1 MAEGA
6 LNLPALVFR
15 TFLLLCLTHLSSAS
29 CEQDSLGLENNV
41 LIPDSW
47 LTSSSKLN
55 ANTPAKNGRLNY
67 TAGQSWC
74 ASSSDIYPYLE
85 IDLQI
90 LHIICAVSTQG
101 NHQADQWVKT
111 FSLQSSTDGKTWTN
125 YTEDDQVSIKIFS
138 GNYDKNT
145 IVKHIV
151 YLGIVAR
158 YVRFVAGVKH
168 GEACMRA
175 AIFGAPRHD
184 IKGNIALYK
193 PTDQISLYKTSY
205 SSNAVDGGRQTNYQE
220 CAHTDLATDAWWRV
234 DLGRVEDVAEV
245 HILSRDSHA
254 SDMYGAEIR
263 VGDSTANGGANN
275 HLCANNIRLAANQEG
290 TFFCKP
296 TASGRYVYIR
306 NPGNSKVAV
315 VCEVEVYSSY
325 ISNLALSQPATQIS
339 VYSTGI
345 KTGVASLAVD
355 GDRHKDWNL
364 GFCIHTS
371 LENDPWWRVDLG
383 ASLPV
388 AEVVIVNRLCT
399 SCRNDMDAFE
409 IRIGN
414 DTSTYTSCG
423 GTLSLGNGETKPFYC
438 DPPIVGRYVSVVV
451 PGTSKVINMCEVE
464 VYSVRQVS
472 SGVTACRMDPVG
484 LPDSSIIY
492 GQRFSASSSRSSNTA
507 SNGRLNGAS
516 AWIPNS
522 NNNNNDYLQIDLGSV
537 YVVCAVATQGNPSAN
552 DWTETYKIKTSLD
565 NLNWRWYQENN
576 TVKVFTGN
584 SQKNEIVKNDLYNPL
599 AVKFIRFY
607 PEDFNR
613 NKALRVDVFGSKQGC
628 FSSLGNEKGVTSPPF
643 SVTASSQLDGS
654 HTGDDSSLYGSSS
667 WCSNGDTSSRQFL
680 QFDFGKVVTVS
691 GIATQGYAVD
701 NKWVTE
707 YAVVYGYDEQSWLDY
722 AGGQHLIGNSDN
734 NSVVVRVFSS
744 LFAAQFVRILPK
756 NHNKAQCMRV
766 DLFGCRDFQVPFLYV
781 VVNNATLPAARG
793 ASVTLNCITKSS
805 KQRPHAVVKEWRK
818 DGVKLAESSS
828 LLTITYSN
836 ASDTNNKYRC
846 VSLSSSSRD
855 VQCTAVYQCSASLV
869 AVAGLPEIKDLG
881 NSTVTVILK
890 KPGQVTGV
898 STSMVTARTALVTWT
913 NYSPGED
920 EAPTTRITVRYISCT
935 SPYHLAILPGSSSR
949 KELTNLKPFSK
960 YNVTVMA
967 SSVLGDGLWSN
978 AVTFETLTAKPSTA
992 PSNIASQP
1000 LNETSYRISWD
1011 PLTIET
1017 SNGVVLAYEVKYTRV
1032 YYRGSPSSSAPRYQN
1047 TTDTMVTLQG
1057 LTLCS
1062 TYHVLVRAYTSAGA
1076 GPFSPTLEI
1085 VTTASAL
1092 PRDVKAGTPSKRSV
1106 TLSWKKPL
1114 LYGDNVQM
1122 YTVIYEGTK
1131 RYYPG
1136 FKHINSV
1143 QTVALSLEITDLYP
1157 DTKYKFVVVATTHCG
1172 DKDNSSMVIIRTAID
1187 APSAPGNPGGRQQ
1200 IETGRSSTNL
1210 TIWPAAQNNGPISYY
1225 QILVHRVQDWTD
1237 TVTDWNDFGSNFYI
1251 SAQIPASDV
1260 KTKMMFLL
1268 GDGENKGGYKNKE
1281 LSSGQKY
1288 KIYSRALTEVTSKKR
1303 STDERFL
1310 IGQAQLLAQIEVEA
1324 GKTTCQ
1330 VRFLLP
1336 YVCIAYGCLFG
1347 VNYSRETKCNFFNV

>member
-1 MAEGA
+1 M
-6 LNLPALVFR
+6 ALVFG
-15 TFLLLCLTHLSSAS
+15 TFFLLCLTHSSSAS

-47 LTSSSKLN
+47 LTSSSTLN
-55 ANTPAKNGRLNY
+55 GNTPAKNGRLNY

-74 ASSSDIYPYLE
+74 ASSSDNYPYLE

-111 FSLQSSTDGKTWTN
+111 FSLQSSTDGITWTN
-125 YTEDDQVSIKIFS
+125 YTDDQVSIKIFS
-138 GNYDKNT
+138 GNYDRKM
-145 IVKHIV
+145 IVKHIL

-168 GEACMRA
+168 DEACMRA
-175 AIFGAPRHD
+175 AIFGAPRHN
-184 IKGNIALYK
+184 ITGNIALFK
-193 PTDQISLYKTSY
+193 PTEQLGIYAASY
-205 SSNAVDGGRQTNYQE
+205 SSHGVDGGRQTNYQM
-220 CAHTDLATDAWWRV
+220 CTHTNGGPNPWWRV
-234 DLGRVEDVAEV
+234 DLGRVEDVVEV
-245 HILSRDSHA
+245 HILNRDSFA
-254 SDMYGAEIR
+254 DRLNGAEIK
-263 VGDSTANGGANN
+263 VGDSSANGGASN
-275 HLCANNIRLAANQEG
+275 HLCAANNGLGASKVG

-296 TASGRYVYIR
+296 TASGRYVYVRI
-306 NPGNSKVAV
+306 PGKNKLVAL
-315 VCEVEVYSSY
+315 CEVEVYSSY
-325 ISNLALSQPATQIS
+325 LHNLALSQPATQSS
-339 VYSTGI
+339 VFNGSG
-345 KTGVASLAVD
+345 ASLAVD
-355 GDRHKDWNL
+355 GNKNRDYSQ
-364 GFCIHTS
+364 GSCIHTRS
-371 LENDPWWRVDLG
+371 QKDPWWRVDLG

-388 AEVVIVNRLCT
+388 AEVVIVNRLCLPACT
-399 SCRNDMDAFE
+399 NHMTAFE

-414 DTSTYTSCG
+414 DTSTNTSCG
-423 GTLSLGNGETKPFYC
+423 GALSLANGETNPFYC

-451 PGTSKVINMCEVE
+451 PGTSKVVSICEVE

-472 SGVTACRMDPVG
+472 SGVTACRMNSVG
-484 LPDSSIIY
+484 VSNSSIIY
-492 GQRFSASSSRSSNTA
+492 DQRFSASSSRSSSTA

-576 TVKVFTGN
+576 TVKIFTGN
-584 SQKNEIVKNDLYNPL
+584 SHRREIVKNDLYNPL

-607 PEDFNR
+607 PVTFNT
-613 NKALRVDVFGSKQGC
+613 NKALRVDVFGSKQAC
-628 FSSLGNEKGVTSPPF
+628 FSSLGNEKGVTSPQF
-643 SVTASSQLDGS
+643 SVTASTELDGS
-654 HTGDDSSLYGSSS
+654 HMAKDSSLYGSSS
-667 WCSNGDTSSRQFL
+667 WCSYGDASAPQYL
-680 QFDFGKVVTVS
+680 QFDFRKVVTVS
-691 GIATQGYAVD
+691 GIATQGD
-701 NKWVTE
+701 TLGNKWVTK
-707 YAVVYGYDEQSWLDY
+707 YALIYGYDEQSWLDY
-722 AGGQHLIGNSDN
+722 AGGQHLIGNSDKS
-734 NSVVVRVFSS
+734 SVVVRVFSS
-744 LFAAQFVRILPK
+744 PFAAQFVRILAK

-781 VVNNATLPAARG
+781 VVNNATLRAAHG
-793 ASVTLNCITKSS
+793 ASVKLSCTTKSS
-805 KQRPHAVVKEWRK
+805 KQRPHAVEKEWRK
-818 DGVKLAESSS
+818 DGVQLAESSS

-890 KPGQVTGV
+890 KPGQLSGV
-898 STSMVTARTALVTWT
+898 SASMVTARTALVTWT

-920 EAPTTRITVRYISCT
+920 EAPTTRITVRYISST
-935 SPYHLAILPGSSSR
+935 SPYYLAILPGSSSR

-978 AVTFETLTAKPSTA
+978 AVILETLTAKPSTS

-1000 LNETSYRISWD
+1000 LNETSYKISWD
-1011 PLTIET
+1011 PLTREK
-1017 SNGVVLAYEVKYTRV
+1017 SNGVVLVYEVKYTRV
-1032 YYRGSPSSSAPRYQN
+1032 YHVGSQSSFASRYQN
-1047 TTDTMVTLQG
+1047 TTDTTVTLQG

-1062 TYHVLVRAYTSAGA
+1062 AYHVFVRAYTSAGA
-1076 GPFSPTLEI
+1076 GPFNPTLEI

-1106 TLSWKKPL
+1106 ILSWKKPL
-1114 LYGDNVQM
+1114 LYGDNVKM

-1131 RYYPG
+1131 KYYPG

-1143 QTVALSLEITDLYP
+1143 QTGALSLEITDLYP
-1157 DTKYKFVVVATTHCG
+1157 DTKYKFVVVATTPCG
-1172 DKDNSSMVIIRTAID
+1172 DGDNSSMVIIRTAID
-1187 APSAPGNPGGRQQ
+1187 APPAPGNPEGPKQ
-1200 IETGRSSTNL
+1200 IETGGSSVNL
-1210 TIWPAAQNNGPISYY
+1210 TIWPASQDNGPISYY
-1225 QILVHRVQDWTD
+1225 QILVHRVQDWSD
-1237 TVTDWNDFGSNFYI
+1237 TVSDWKDFGSNFYI

-1260 KTKMMFLL
+1260 KTKMMFSL
-1268 GDGENKGGYKNKE
+1268 GDGENKGGYNNKE

-1310 IGQAQLLAQIEVEA
+1310 IGQAQLVAQIEVEA
-1324 GKTTCQ
+1324 V
-1330 VRFLLP
+1330 VR
-1336 YVCIAYGCLFG
+1336 
-1347 VNYSRETKCNFFNV
+1347 R